1 MRTGQGFSCIET
13 DDLVQTGDHAMDRIF
28 GTDGVRGL
36 ANVAPMSPEVVMA
49 LGRAIVAILAP
60 TASGV
65 KPALVVGRDTR
76 LSSPMLEAA
85 LTAGICS
92 AGADVL
98 AVGILPTPGVA
109 YLIRHTR
116 AVGGVMISA
125 SHNPYMD
132 NGIKVFGGTGAKLED
147 RLEEAIEARLGDV
160 AAEEPL
166 TGEAIGRPSLYEGGV
181 QHYVDFLRKTFYY
194 EIPVK
199 LRIGLDCANGAA
211 SVAAPALFGQLGA
224 TVRVWHAMPD
234 GRNIN
239 KQCGAVYPEF
249 LQQKV
254 LEEKLDVGFAF
265 DGDADRLIAID
276 HTGCILDGDYL
287 LVVCAQALLEEMQ
300 PSQRVVV
307 STVMANLGL
316 GQVLRQI
323 GFELHRTPVG
333 DKYVVEGMR
342 QTGARLGG
350 EPSGHIVFLN
360 HHTTGDGLLTAVQ
373 LLNAIAA
380 RQLPLAVLAQVLHKF
395 PQIVL
400 NVKVR
405 ERRDP
410 LGIPQVQQTIADAER
425 VLGNDGR
432 VVVRLSGTESVARV
446 MLEGPEQSLI
456 ESLAHRI
463 GQAITSELG
472 IP

>member
-1 MRTGQGFSCIET
+1 M
-13 DDLVQTGDHAMDRIF
+13 ARIF

-49 LGRAIVAILAP
+49 LGRAAVHILAP
-60 TASGV
+60 TASRV
-65 KPALVVGRDTR
+65 KPSLVVGRDTR
-76 LSSPMLEAA
+76 LSSPMIEAA

-98 AVGILPTPGVA
+98 AVGVLPTPGVA
-109 YLIRHTR
+109 YLIRHTG
-116 AVGGVMISA
+116 AVGGVVVSA
-125 SHNPYMD
+125 SHNSYMD
-132 NGIKVFGGTGAKLED
+132 NGIKFFAGTGTKLED
-147 RLEEAIEARLGDV
+147 GLEEAIEARICSV
-160 AAEEPL
+160 EAEEPL

-181 QHYVDFLRKTFYY
+181 QHYIGFLRQTFHY
-194 EIPVK
+194 ETPVK

-211 SVAAPALFGQLGA
+211 SVAAPALFRQLGA

-234 GRNIN
+234 GCNIN

-276 HTGCILDGDYL
+276 HTGCVLDGDYL
-287 LVVCAQALLEEMQ
+287 LAVCAQALLGETQ

-307 STVMANLGL
+307 SPIMANLGL
-316 GQVLRQI
+316 EQALRQM
-323 GFELHRTPVG
+323 GFELYRTPVG
-333 DKYVVEGMR
+333 DKHVVEGMR
-342 QTGARLGG
+342 QTGAILGG
-350 EPSGHIVFLN
+350 EQSGHLVFLKY
-360 HHTTGDGLLTAVQ
+360 HTTGDGLLTAVQ
-373 LLNAIAA
+373 LLNAMAT
-380 RQLPLAVLAQVLHKF
+380 RQLPLAVLAQILHKF

-400 NVKVR
+400 NVKMR

-410 LGIPQVQQTIADAER
+410 LGLPQVQRMIAEAER
-425 VLGNDGR
+425 VLGHDGR

-446 MLEGPEQSLI
+446 MLEGPEQNLI
-456 ESLAHRI
+456 KSLAQRI

-472 IP
+472 IS